1 MKNIPLSVQIWALCA
16 GVTLCVFGL
25 IMFFLPG
32 MLNGFFTSQV
42 YTLLEESQRQ
52 VQFIQFESNLPDQGN
67 GVVSVTLAQTATNSP
82 QSPPNLSGQPDGQ
95 IDLPPK
101 SGDEQKQPSDDAG
114 KVSGVI
120 SIAAAGDGSVETKE
134 GYFTI
139 AQPATFIAFSSV
151 GLGNDP
157 SGLPPVSH
165 ILLPDDPNSEL
176 PSALPA
182 AFTRIMREQ
191 SRGQTEET
199 KRYSHT
205 EGNSTL
211 LYVIRNEVLE
221 GKPSHLVSY
230 AWGSY
235 TQELS
240 ANLTKR
246 LFWLMV
252 ALCLLTLLPSL
263 LLARYLVKPLNQI
276 EEAASRISERD
287 WDQPLVL
294 NRRDEIGR
302 LARAFEQMRQR
313 LARQDEAQQ
322 AFLQNLSHELKTPA
336 MVISSYA
343 KAILDGIFPRGNL
356 QDSVEVIHGE
366 SERLQNRVQNF
377 LYLNKLK
384 YMALR
389 EPEKEGIR
397 LDLLIEDVVERLR
410 WRRPEI
416 EWDLKLDETAIEGS
430 RQQWSVA
437 MENLLD
443 NQMRYAKCR
452 VEISLNIVGESSD
465 GLKLRVFNDGAA
477 IDEEM
482 LEQIFD
488 PYSCGK
494 DGQFGLGLAI
504 TRQVM
509 DMHGARIR
517 ACNEDQGV
525 AFYIEKSFPRASAA
539 RTS

>member
-25 IMFFLPG
+25 IMLFLPG
-32 MLNGFFTSQV
+32 MLNGFFTGQV
-42 YTLLEESQRQ
+42 YTLLEDSQRQ
-52 VQFIQFESNLPDQGN
+52 VQFIQFESNMPEQDH
-67 GVVSVTLAQTATNSP
+67 GVVSVTLAQTAINSP

-95 IDLPPK
+95 IDSPPQ
-101 SGDEQKQPSDDAG
+101 SGDERKQPSDYAG

-176 PSALPA
+176 PSALPE
-182 AFTRIMREQ
+182 AFTRVIREQ
-191 SRGQTEET
+191 AQGQADET
-199 KRYSHT
+199 RRYSHT
-205 EGNSTL
+205 EGNNTL
-211 LYVIRNEVLE
+211 LYVIRNEVLD

-235 TQELS
+235 TQELTS
-240 ANLTKR
+240 NLTKK
-246 LFWLMV
+246 LFWLMI
-252 ALCLLTLLPSL
+252 ALCLLTWLPSL
-263 LLARYLVKPLNQI
+263 LLARFLVKPLNQI
-276 EEAASRISERD
+276 EDAASRISERD
-287 WDQPLVL
+287 WNQPLVL

-336 MVISSYA
+336 MVISSYS
-343 KAILDGIFPRGNL
+343 KAILDGIYPRGNL
-356 QDSVEVIHGE
+356 QDSVEVIHSE
-366 SERLQNRVQNF
+366 SERLRNRVQNF

-384 YMALR
+384 YIALR
-389 EPEKEGIR
+389 EPEKESIR
-397 LDLLIEDVVERLR
+397 LDLLIDDVVERLR

-416 EWDLKLDETAIEGS
+416 EWNINLKEAVVEGS
-430 RQQWSVA
+430 CQQWAVA
-437 MENLLD
+437 MENLFD
-443 NQMRYAKCR
+443 NQMRYAQSR
-452 VEISLNIVGESSD
+452 VEITLNVDEELSESLI
-465 GLKLRVFNDGAA
+465 LRVFNDGAA
-477 IDEEM
+477 IDEEL

-488 PYSCGK
+488 PYSSGK

-509 DMHGARIR
+509 DMHEARIR

-525 AFYIEKSFPRASAA
+525 AFYIEK
-539 RTS
+539 

>member
-1 MKNIPLSVQIWALCA
+1 MKNIPLSLQIWALCA

-25 IMFFLPG
+25 IMLFLPG
-32 MLNGFFTSQV
+32 MLNGFFTGQV
-42 YTLLEESQRQ
+42 YTLLEDSQRQ
-52 VQFIQFESNLPDQGN
+52 VQFIQFESNIPEQDN
-67 GVVSVTLAQTATNSP
+67 AVITVTLPQAINTDSP
-82 QSPPNLSGQPDGQ
+82 KSPPNLSSQPDGQ
-95 IDLPPK
+95 INSPP
-101 SGDEQKQPSDDAG
+101 PL
-114 KVSGVI
+114 
-120 SIAAAGDGSVETKE
+120 GDGQQPPDYSGIITGAVSIEGVSTSATSAIGSVTLS
-134 GYFTI
+134 
-139 AQPATFIAFSSV
+139 QPATLIAFSSV

-165 ILLPDDPNSEL
+165 LLLPDDPNSKL
-176 PSALPA
+176 PSALPE
-182 AFTRIMREQ
+182 AFARVIREQ
-191 SRGQTEET
+191 AQRQLEDT

-205 EGNSTL
+205 EGNNTL

-240 ANLTKR
+240 ANLTKK

-263 LLARYLVKPLNQI
+263 LLARFMVKPLKQI

-302 LARAFEQMRQR
+302 LAQAFEQMRQR

-343 KAILDGIFPRGNL
+343 KAILDGIYPRGNL
-356 QDSVEVIHGE
+356 KESVAVIQSE
-366 SERLQNRVQNF
+366 SERLQKRVQNF

-389 EPEKEGIR
+389 ETEKESIR
-397 LDLLIEDVVERLR
+397 LDLLIADAVERMR

-416 EWDLKLDETAIEGS
+416 EWNINLKEVAVEGS

-443 NQMRYAKCR
+443 NQMRYTKSR
-452 VEISLNIVGESSD
+452 VEISLNVDEESSD
-465 GLKLRVFNDGAA
+465 GLKLRVFNDGPA
-477 IDEEM
+477 IDEDL

-488 PYSCGK
+488 TYASGK

-504 TRQVM
+504 TRQVL
-509 DMHGARIR
+509 DIHGARIR
-517 ACNEDQGV
+517 ASNEGQGV
-525 AFYIEKSFPRASAA
+525 AFFIEK
-539 RTS
+539 

>member
-16 GVTLCVFGL
+16 GVTLGVFGL
-25 IMFFLPG
+25 IMLFLPG

-42 YTLLEESQRQ
+42 YTLLEDSQRQ
-52 VQFIQFESNLPDQGN
+52 VQFLQFESNMPEQSNAVITITLPQAVN
-67 GVVSVTLAQTATNSP
+67 TNSP
-82 QSPPNLSGQPDGQ
+82 QSPPNLSSQPDGQ
-95 IDLPPK
+95 INSPTQ
-101 SGDEQKQPSDDAG
+101 SGGNEPHQPSDNAG
-114 KVSGVI
+114 KITGAVSIEGVSTSTSTKMGQVSI
-120 SIAAAGDGSVETKE
+120 S
-134 GYFTI
+134 
-139 AQPATFIAFSSV
+139 QPATLIAFSSL

-176 PSALPA
+176 PSALPE
-182 AFTRIMREQ
+182 AFTRVMREQ
-191 SRGQTEET
+191 AQGQIEET

-205 EGNSTL
+205 EGNNTL

-221 GKPSHLVSY
+221 SKPSHLVSY

-235 TQELS
+235 TQKLS
-240 ANLTKR
+240 ANLTKK
-246 LFWLMV
+246 LFLLMV
-252 ALCLLTLLPSL
+252 ALCLLTWLPSL
-263 LLARYLVKPLNQI
+263 LLARFLVKPLNQI
-276 EEAASRISERD
+276 EEAASRISQRD
-287 WDQPLVL
+287 WNQPLVL

-336 MVISSYA
+336 MVISSYS
-343 KAILDGIFPRGNL
+343 KAILDGIYPRGNL
-356 QDSVEVIHGE
+356 QDSVEVIHSE
-366 SERLQNRVQNF
+366 SDRLQNRVQNF

-389 EPEKEGIR
+389 EPEKESIR

-410 WRRPEI
+410 WRRPDI
-416 EWDLKLDETAIEGS
+416 EWGLNLKEAAFEGS

-443 NQMRYAKCR
+443 NQMRYAQSR
-452 VEISLNIVGESSD
+452 VEITLNVEEESLDS
-465 GLKLRVFNDGAA
+465 LKLRVFNDGPG
-477 IDEEM
+477 IDENL

-488 PYSCGK
+488 PYSSGK

-504 TRQVM
+504 TKQVM
-509 DMHGARIR
+509 DMHNTRIR
-517 ACNEDQGV
+517 AFNEEQGV
-525 AFYIEKSFPRASAA
+525 AFYIEK
-539 RTS
+539 